1 MKKNMKLNKYFMYI
15 MALGITIFSCNDDE
29 GNIDPT
35 ISGCTDNSA
44 LNFNP
49 QSNTDDGSC
58 CYIAGC
64 TNSEANNYN
73 PEACFDDGSC
83 SEANLGCTNPEA
95 INYDLNATEDDG
107 SCIILGCIDEAATN
121 FNSEATNDDG
131 SCEYSTSYLLNGSW
145 DIVSLEYSTEID
157 LSFLEAIIGFNPGN
171 QELSGEASD
180 AGSWIFQYPEYLYSN
195 NLSFSTEPITI
206 IAFDIPS
213 IPIDVSSNGTWE
225 LVKNDTNLLATD
237 NMTNVESTYNILSIQ
252 PEMLFMNGTI
262 PFSQEIMGFSI
273 DLQIEVEMQLQ
284 KQ

>member
-145 DIVSLEYSTEID
+145 TIVTLEYSTEID
-157 LSFLEAIIGFNPGN
+157 LSDVPTIGPLLGV
-171 QELSGEASD
+171 QQIDGEAND
-180 AGSWIFQYPEYLYSN
+180 AGVWTFQYPEYIYNN
-195 NLSFSTEPITI
+195 NLNFDTEAIEILGQSFLP
-206 IAFDIPS
+206 F
-213 IPIDVSSNGTWE
+213 
-225 LVKNDTNLLATD
+225 LLMFQAMEHG
-237 NMTNVESTYNILSIQ
+237 N
-252 PEMLFMNGTI
+252 
-262 PFSQEIMGFSI
+262 
-273 DLQIEVEMQLQ
+273 
-284 KQ
+284 